1 MFNIK
6 VATLFSKEE
15 KCVKVLNAINLD
27 IIVQRKIENNKN
39 LKQEKGFNYVTNAID
54 TATCHRIVCPR
65 CRKDKIGNLNNDEYP
80 YKCND
85 CNKRFDERIGAIFQ
99 RGLLSSRQYFAIIFL
114 TNIVDDLTAIDLSLM
129 TGVSRQ
135 AIGVFLEKLELIRNY
150 HGRKVDK
157 EENEKRKARRSELK
171 MDTAFIKRNNNMLK
185 YIENK

>member
-1 MFNIK
+1 M
-6 VATLFSKEE
+6 
-15 KCVKVLNAINLD
+15 
-27 IIVQRKIENNKN
+27 
-39 LKQEKGFNYVTNAID
+39 
-54 TATCHRIVCPR
+54 
-65 CRKDKIGNLNNDEYP
+65 
-80 YKCND
+80 
-85 CNKRFDERIGAIFQ
+85 
-99 RGLLSSRQYFAIIFL
+99 LSSRQYFAIIFL

-150 HGRKVDK
+150 HDRKVDK